1 MMHWVFLHAVIFE
14 LLWGCLS
21 LLCSLTIFFCL
32 FFTFFVG
39 IKHLLMIVVFLS
51 SIMTFALLLLSCH
64 LVFCEYLLHILC
76 RFFGTFCWLNIIF
89 LWLRFIFM
97 CFYVFD
103 LNLFVHLCHS
113 HLCSVA
119 LFASFASFVCLY
131 SFCSLSFASL
141 WTSCVHCAKVLVSMW
156 LFNLMLGRHC
166 VCGRKTDYVN
176 DSIVSLNI
184 LMCFVI

>member
-1 MMHWVFLHAVIFE
+1 
-14 LLWGCLS
+14 
-21 LLCSLTIFFCL
+21 
-32 FFTFFVG
+32 
-39 IKHLLMIVVFLS
+39 
-51 SIMTFALLLLSCH
+51 
-64 LVFCEYLLHILC
+64 
-76 RFFGTFCWLNIIF
+76 
-89 LWLRFIFM
+89 M